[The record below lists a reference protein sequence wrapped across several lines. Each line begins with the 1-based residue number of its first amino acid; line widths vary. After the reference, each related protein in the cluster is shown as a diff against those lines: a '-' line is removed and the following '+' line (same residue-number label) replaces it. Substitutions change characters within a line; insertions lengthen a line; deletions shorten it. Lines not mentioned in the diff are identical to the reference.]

1 MRKGLLIVLIIQLS
15 SVSLFA
21 GGLLKEICRIP
32 LLIEHFEEHEK
43 ENHEIS
49 FLTFLNEH
57 YSQTDS
63 KDSAHGNLPFK
74 SQMHTSSILLALDLK
89 NRQPEPVEFIQVQS
103 FVFPSS
109 IGNEANTVISVFQ
122 PPQ

>member
-15 SVSLFA
+15 SLSLFA
-21 GGLLKEICRIP
+21 GGLLTELCRIP
-32 LLIEHFEEHEK
+32 LLIEHFEDHERTN
-43 ENHEIS
+43 EEIS
-49 FLTFLNEH
+49 FFTFLTEH
-57 YSQTDS
+57 YSKTDTS
-63 KDSAHGNLPFK
+63 DSEHGNLPFK

-89 NRQPEPVEFIQVQS
+89 NRQPEPVEFIKVKS

-109 IGNEANTVISVFQ
+109 IGNVANTTITVFQ

>member
-21 GGLLKEICRIP
+21 GGLLTEICRIP

>member
-1 MRKGLLIVLIIQLS
+1 MLKGLLLVLIIQLS
-15 SVSLFA
+15 SLSLFA
-21 GGLLKEICRIP
+21 GVLLTEICRIP

-43 ENHEIS
+43 ENHEMSI
-49 FLTFLNEH
+49 LTFLNEH

-63 KDSAHGNLPFK
+63 SDSEHGNLPFK
-74 SQMHTSSILLALDLK
+74 SHMHAFSILLALDVK
-89 NRQPEPVEFIQVQS
+89 NKQPEPVEFIEAQS

-109 IGNEANTVISVFQ
+109 IGNEVNTVISVFQ

>member
-1 MRKGLLIVLIIQLS
+1 MRKTLLIVLIIQLS
-15 SVSLFA
+15 SLSLFA
-21 GGLLKEICRIP
+21 GGLLTEICRIP
-32 LLIEHFEEHEK
+32 LLIEHFEEHERTN
-43 ENHEIS
+43 EEIS

-57 YSQTDS
+57 YSQTDTS
-63 KDSAHGNLPFK
+63 DSEHGDLPFK

-89 NRQPEPVEFIQVQS
+89 NRQAEPVEFTETQS

-109 IGNEANTVISVFQ
+109 IGNVANTTIAVFQ

>member
-1 MRKGLLIVLIIQLS
+1 MRKGLLLVLIIQLS
-15 SVSLFA
+15 SLSLFA
-21 GGLLKEICRIP
+21 GGLLTEICRIP

-43 ENHEIS
+43 ENHEMSI
-49 FLTFLNEH
+49 LTFLNEH

-63 KDSAHGNLPFK
+63 SDSEHGNLPFK
-74 SQMHTSSILLALDLK
+74 SQMHASSILLALDVK
-89 NRQPEPVEFIQVQS
+89 NKQPEPVEFIEAQS

-109 IGNEANTVISVFQ
+109 IGNEVNTVISVFQ

>member
-1 MRKGLLIVLIIQLS
+1 MRKALLIVIIIQLS
-15 SVSLFA
+15 SLSLFA
-21 GGLLKEICRIP
+21 GGLITEICRIP

-43 ENHEIS
+43 KNEEIS

-57 YSQTDS
+57 YSQNDS
-63 KDSAHGNLPFK
+63 SDSEHGNLPFK
-74 SQMHTSSILLALDLK
+74 SQMHASVILLALDVK
-89 NRQPEPVEFIQVQS
+89 NKQPETVELIETQS

-109 IGNEANTVISVFQ
+109 IGNTTNTVIAVFQ

>member
-21 GGLLKEICRIP
+21 GGLLTEICRIP

-89 NRQPEPVEFIQVQS
+89 NRQPEPVEFIQGQS

>member
-1 MRKGLLIVLIIQLS
+1 MRKGLLIVLIMQLS
-15 SVSLFA
+15 SLSLFA
-21 GGLLKEICRIP
+21 GGLLTEICRIP

-43 ENHEIS
+43 KNQEIS

-57 YSQTDS
+57 YAQTDS
-63 KDSAHGNLPFK
+63 SDCDHGNLPFK

-89 NRQPEPVEFIQVQS
+89 NRQPEPIEFIEVQS
-103 FVFPSS
+103 FVFPAS
-109 IGNEANTVISVFQ
+109 IGNESNTTIAVFQ

>member
-1 MRKGLLIVLIIQLS
+1 MRKALLIVLIIQLS
-15 SVSLFA
+15 SLSLFA
-21 GGLLKEICRIP
+21 GGLLTEICRIP

-43 ENHEIS
+43 SNHEIS

-57 YSQTDS
+57 YSQNDS
-63 KDSAHGNLPFK
+63 SDSEHGNLPFK
-74 SQMHTSSILLALDLK
+74 SHLHTSSLLLALDLK

>member
-1 MRKGLLIVLIIQLS
+1 MRKTLLIVIIIQLS
-15 SVSLFA
+15 SLSLFA
-21 GGLLKEICRIP
+21 GGLLTEICRIP
-32 LLIEHFEEHEK
+32 LLIEHFEEHERTN
-43 ENHEIS
+43 EEIS

-57 YSQTDS
+57 YSQTDTS
-63 KDSAHGNLPFK
+63 DSEHGDLPFK

-89 NRQPEPVEFIQVQS
+89 NRQPEPVEFTETQS

-109 IGNEANTVISVFQ
+109 IGNVANTTIAVFQ

>member
-15 SVSLFA
+15 SLSLFA
-21 GGLLKEICRIP
+21 GGLLTELCRIP
-32 LLIEHFEEHEK
+32 LLIEHFEDHERTN
-43 ENHEIS
+43 EEIS

-57 YSQTDS
+57 YSQTDTS
-63 KDSAHGNLPFK
+63 DSEHGDLPFK

-89 NRQPEPVEFIQVQS
+89 NRQAEPVEFTETQS

-109 IGNEANTVISVFQ
+109 IGNVANTTISVFQ

>member
-1 MRKGLLIVLIIQLS
+1 MRKALLIVIIIQLS
-15 SVSLFA
+15 SLSLFS
-21 GGLLKEICRIP
+21 GGLLTEICRIP

-43 ENHEIS
+43 KNQEIS

-57 YSQTDS
+57 YSQNDS
-63 KDSAHGNLPFK
+63 SDSEHGNLPFK
-74 SQMHTSSILLALDLK
+74 SQMRASSILLALDVK
-89 NRQPEPVEFIQVQS
+89 NKQPETVELIETQS

-109 IGNEANTVISVFQ
+109 IGNTTNTVIAVFQ

>member
-1 MRKGLLIVLIIQLS
+1 MRKTLLIVLIIQLS
-15 SVSLFA
+15 SLSLFA
-21 GGLLKEICRIP
+21 GGLLTEICRIP
-32 LLIEHFEEHEK
+32 LLIEHFEEHERSN
-43 ENHEIS
+43 EEIS

-57 YSQTDS
+57 YSQTDTS
-63 KDSAHGNLPFK
+63 DSEHGDLPFK

-89 NRQPEPVEFIQVQS
+89 NRQAEPSEFTETQS

-109 IGNEANTVISVFQ
+109 IGNVANTTISVFQ

>member
-15 SVSLFA
+15 SLSLFA
-21 GGLLKEICRIP
+21 GGLLTELCRIP
-32 LLIEHFEEHEK
+32 LLVEHFEEHEK
-43 ENHEIS
+43 TNQNIS
-49 FLTFLNEH
+49 FFSFLNEH

-63 KDSAHGNLPFK
+63 NDTEHGDLPFK
-74 SQMHTSSILLALDLK
+74 SHLHTSSLLLAFESK
-89 NRQPEPVEFIQVQS
+89 TKQPEPTVFSEVQA

-109 IGNEANTVISVFQ
+109 IGNVVGRSLVVFQ

>member
-1 MRKGLLIVLIIQLS
+1 MQLS
-15 SVSLFA
+15 SLSLFA
-21 GGLLKEICRIP
+21 GGLLTEICRIP

-43 ENHEIS
+43 KNQEIS
-49 FLTFLNEH
+49 FLTFLSEH
-57 YSQTDS
+57 YAQTDS
-63 KDSAHGNLPFK
+63 SDSEHGNLPFK

-89 NRQPEPVEFIQVQS
+89 NRQPEPIEFIETRS

-109 IGNEANTVISVFQ
+109 IGNVAHASVVVFQ

>member
-1 MRKGLLIVLIIQLS
+1 MLKGLLLVLIIQLS
-15 SVSLFA
+15 SLSLFA
-21 GGLLKEICRIP
+21 GGLLTEICRIP

-43 ENHEIS
+43 EKHEMSI
-49 FLTFLNEH
+49 LTFLNEH

-63 KDSAHGNLPFK
+63 SDSEHGNLPFK
-74 SQMHTSSILLALDLK
+74 SHMHAFSILLALDVK
-89 NRQPEPVEFIQVQS
+89 NKQPEPVEFIEAQS

>member
-1 MRKGLLIVLIIQLS
+1 MRKTLLIVLIIQLS
-15 SVSLFA
+15 SLSLFA
-21 GGLLKEICRIP
+21 GGLLTEICRIP
-32 LLIEHFEEHEK
+32 LLIEHFEEHERTN
-43 ENHEIS
+43 EEIS

-57 YSQTDS
+57 YSQTDTS
-63 KDSAHGNLPFK
+63 DSEHGDLPFK

-89 NRQPEPVEFIQVQS
+89 NRQAEPVEFTETQS

-109 IGNEANTVISVFQ
+109 IGNVANTTISVFQ

>member
-1 MRKGLLIVLIIQLS
+1 MRKGLLIVLITQLS

-21 GGLLKEICRIP
+21 GGLLTEICRIP

>member
-15 SVSLFA
+15 SLSLFA
-21 GGLLKEICRIP
+21 GGLLTEICRIP
-32 LLIEHFEEHEK
+32 LLIEHFEEHERTN
-43 ENHEIS
+43 EEIS

-57 YSQTDS
+57 YSQNDS
-63 KDSAHGNLPFK
+63 SDSEHGNLPFK
-74 SQMHTSSILLALDLK
+74 SQMRASSILLALDVK
-89 NRQPEPVEFIQVQS
+89 NKQPETVELIETQS

-109 IGNEANTVISVFQ
+109 IGNTTNTVIAVFQ